1 MNRPWWMKGVPFSC
15 QADCGK
21 CCDEPGGIVY
31 LRPEDAETLAKHHRL
46 EMEEWLERDCR
57 QTIDGRFVLKSDPI
71 TDICIYLSEDKKCTV
86 YESRPAQCKSYPF
99 WPENLRSERSWKR
112 TIEECPGLYSEDA
125 ISIDGDTIKAKMLVD
140 REATRGF
147 RKWPV

>member
-1 MNRPWWMKGVPFSC
+1 M
-15 QADCGK
+15 
-21 CCDEPGGIVY
+21 
-31 LRPEDAETLAKHHRL
+31 RPEDAETLAKHHRL

-71 TDICIYLSEDKKCTV
+71 TDICIYLSEDKKCSV

>member
-31 LRPEDAETLAKHHRL
+31 LRPEDANILSNHHRL
-46 EMEEWLERDCR
+46 AMDEWLERDCR

-71 TDICIYLSEDKKCTV
+71 TDICIYLSADKKCTV
-86 YESRPAQCKSYPF
+86 YESRPVQCKSYPF

-125 ISIDGDTIKAKMLVD
+125 ITIDGDTIKAKMLAD

>member
-31 LRPEDAETLAKHHRL
+31 LRPEDAKILSKHHQL
-46 EMEEWLERDCR
+46 EMDEWLERDCR

-71 TDICIYLSEDKKCTV
+71 TDICIYLSADKKCTV
-86 YESRPAQCKSYPF
+86 YESRPVQCKSYPF

-125 ISIDGDTIKAKMLVD
+125 ITIDGDTIKAKMLAD

>member
-31 LRPEDAETLAKHHRL
+31 LRPEDAKILSKHHQL
-46 EMEEWLERDCR
+46 EMDEWLERDCR

-71 TDICIYLSEDKKCTV
+71 TDICIYLSADKKCTV
-86 YESRPAQCKSYPF
+86 YESRPVQCKSYPF

-112 TIEECPGLYSEDA
+112 TIEECTGLYSEDA
-125 ISIDGDTIKAKMLVD
+125 ITIDGDTIKAKMLAD